1 MIPDLPTPCRILV
14 IEDEVDL
21 LDATVTY
28 LNMEGMVADGVRS
41 LTAASQWIR
50 THAFDIVV
58 LDLGLPD
65 GDGLQWLQQQAFQ
78 DKRVVITT
86 ARGDNQQRLEGVRA
100 GADIYLVKPIQLEE
114 LSALLHNLM
123 RRMQSHQ
130 ILQWRLGRTHW
141 TLNSPNG
148 QSIKLTHSEFLL
160 LQRVAKEPG
169 LAVSRQDLAQS
180 LGHNPEHYD
189 YRRLE
194 ILVRRLR
201 NKVKELL
208 GKELPLETVHKVG
221 YAFKAPIE
229 MH

>member
-78 DKRVVITT
+78 EQTS
-86 ARGDNQQRLEGVRA
+86 GHHHC
-100 GADIYLVKPIQLEE
+100 P
-114 LSALLHNLM
+114 
-123 RRMQSHQ
+123 
-130 ILQWRLGRTHW
+130 WR
-141 TLNSPNG
+141 
-148 QSIKLTHSEFLL
+148 
-160 LQRVAKEPG
+160 
-169 LAVSRQDLAQS
+169 
-180 LGHNPEHYD
+180 
-189 YRRLE
+189 
-194 ILVRRLR
+194 
-201 NKVKELL
+201 
-208 GKELPLETVHKVG
+208 
-221 YAFKAPIE
+221 
-229 MH
+229 